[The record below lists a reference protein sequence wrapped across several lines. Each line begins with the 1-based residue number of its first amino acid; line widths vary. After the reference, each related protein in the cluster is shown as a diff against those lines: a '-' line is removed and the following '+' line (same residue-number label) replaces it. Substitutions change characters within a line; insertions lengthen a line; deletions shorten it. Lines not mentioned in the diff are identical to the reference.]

1 MTLYPHATL
10 STSISNVLTRG
21 GPLWA
26 RSRNYPAEVCSSNTL
41 NGKRSDLSVRY
52 VYYIPTIHT
61 TCSPSLMPCIFPREK
76 NSFEFL
82 SFQLNNSRHSW
93 LRYHLFLFS
102 FPLLFLYL
110 GTLTKFARISIQF
123 YIYFSIFLKASMIF
137 LRYCLDLHLYFREE
151 KRIVPLMRIYI
162 PYQSSITP
170 ISRCIITKFER
181 NIVFDYEEAEVEEAR
196 EGRETK
202 WNHGG
207 EGKAKGRGRERER
220 ESYRQ
225 FMRPH
230 LPLGNRVSLKRRVD
244 SFVGCVINSSTT
256 SRQITRLGCITI

>member
-82 SFQLNNSRHSW
+82 SFQLNNSRHS
-93 LRYHLFLFS
+93 
-102 FPLLFLYL
+102 
-110 GTLTKFARISIQF
+110 
-123 YIYFSIFLKASMIF
+123 
-137 LRYCLDLHLYFREE
+137 
-151 KRIVPLMRIYI
+151 
-162 PYQSSITP
+162 
-170 ISRCIITKFER
+170 
-181 NIVFDYEEAEVEEAR
+181 
-196 EGRETK
+196 
-202 WNHGG
+202 
-207 EGKAKGRGRERER
+207 
-220 ESYRQ
+220 
-225 FMRPH
+225 
-230 LPLGNRVSLKRRVD
+230 
-244 SFVGCVINSSTT
+244 
-256 SRQITRLGCITI
+256 